1 MALNKIFQ
9 STEAEHR
16 ARVVPDG
23 TKSGDP
29 VLINDRPAVALTDRG
44 NGTRTDTTGLPA
56 GVTSITY
63 QSGGASLQSD
73 QASVAFDGTWEFDV
87 TGAATSTAQDV
98 AVYITGAGG
107 LTLTEGSNT
116 LFGYT
121 DYPESYLKVAGR
133 APVRI
138 GA

>member
-1 MALNKIFQ
+1 MAINKIFQ
-9 STEAEHR
+9 STEADHR
-16 ARVVPDG
+16 ARVVPED

-29 VLINDRPAVALTDRG
+29 LLLGTRPAVALTDRG
-44 NGTRTDTTGLPA
+44 DATRTDTTGLPA
-56 GVTSITY
+56 GVTSISY
-63 QSGGASLQSD
+63 KSGGAGLEDD

-98 AVYITGAGG
+98 AVYITSAGA

-116 LFGYT
+116 AFGFT
-121 DYPESYLKVAGR
+121 DYPQDYVKVAGR